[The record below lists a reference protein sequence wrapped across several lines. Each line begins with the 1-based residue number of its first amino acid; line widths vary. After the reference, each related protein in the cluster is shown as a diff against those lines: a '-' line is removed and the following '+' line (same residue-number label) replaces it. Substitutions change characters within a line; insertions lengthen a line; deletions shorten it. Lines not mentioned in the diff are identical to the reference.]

1 MESEAVESQQEEA
14 EEAEFEKKQG
24 PRESEFALR
33 ISNELNHAVM
43 ETCIDFSND
52 DRERFRDSKP
62 DHTTSSGP
70 KKRTIPAS
78 KVRKQPKQS
87 KEDIGKN
94 ERARQRPREHTTVS
108 GSTRPQRRRKPLAPL
123 IDMVKHA
130 LPSLLVRLSLC
141 RPTEDSCQRRNC
153 VPGISSIHQLGADSS

>member
-1 MESEAVESQQEEA
+1 MESEVVESQQEEA

-24 PRESEFALR
+24 PRESEFAHR

-87 KEDIGKN
+87 KEDIGKKN
-94 ERARQRPREHTTVS
+94 ERALQRPREHTTVS
-108 GSTRPQRRRKPLAPL
+108 GSTA
-123 IDMVKHA
+123 A
-130 LPSLLVRLSLC
+130 
-141 RPTEDSCQRRNC
+141 
-153 VPGISSIHQLGADSS
+153 A